1 METMTSRER
10 FSRMYAHKEAD
21 RVPITD
27 IPWQGTI
34 SRWRR
39 EGMPAGADWRE
50 YFGVDKV
57 EGISV
62 DISPQY
68 PCTVVEDNAR
78 YQIVTSPWGVTMKQ
92 FKEEDS
98 TPEFLD

>member
-10 FSRMYAHKEAD
+10 FARMYAHKEAD

-39 EGMPAGADWRE
+39 EGMPAGADWR
-50 YFGVDKV
+50 
-57 EGISV
+57 
-62 DISPQY
+62 
-68 PCTVVEDNAR
+68 
-78 YQIVTSPWGVTMKQ
+78 
-92 FKEEDS
+92 
-98 TPEFLD
+98 

>member
-10 FSRMYAHKEAD
+10 FARMYAHKEAD

-57 EGISV
+57 IGTAYRFYHNVLYIT
-62 DISPQY
+62 Y
-68 PCTVVEDNAR
+68 N
-78 YQIVTSPWGVTMKQ
+78 
-92 FKEEDS
+92 
-98 TPEFLD
+98 

>member
-34 SRWRR
+34 SRWQR

-57 EGISV
+57 EGIS
-62 DISPQY
+62 DTPARWWRTTRGIRSSP
-68 PCTVVEDNAR
+68 AH
-78 YQIVTSPWGVTMKQ
+78 GA
-92 FKEEDS
+92 
-98 TPEFLD
+98 